1 VWQGAGGAL
10 RTGSALS
17 ACGYIIEVLGKRR
30 AESRGVSPSRFG
42 GVQVVIR
49 QSGSLEAEAEA
60 EDLRAKTCGFAS
72 ASLKLPF
79 DPSPNDHAMRA
90 WYK

>member
-17 ACGYIIEVLGKRR
+17 ARGYIIEVLGKRR

-49 QSGSLEAEAEA
+49 QSRSLEAEA
-60 EDLRAKTCGFAS
+60 DLYAKTCGFAS

>member
-17 ACGYIIEVLGKRR
+17 ARGYIIEVLGKRR

-60 EDLRAKTCGFAS
+60 EDLHAKTCGFAS